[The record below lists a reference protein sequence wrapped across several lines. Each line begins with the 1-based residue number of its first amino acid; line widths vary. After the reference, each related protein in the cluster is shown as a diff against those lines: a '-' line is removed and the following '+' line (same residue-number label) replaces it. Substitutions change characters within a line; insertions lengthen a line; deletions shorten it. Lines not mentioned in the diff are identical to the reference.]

1 MRRNKD
7 RKISFNKLRFLLAV
21 FFILDRLI
29 LVENDRIFGSGS
41 IVRMRR
47 NKDGKICSFKLRF
60 MDAVFDSGSINTS
73 WKWPIFGSGSIVRM
87 CRNKNGKICSFKLRL
102 MDAVFDSVSIG
113 AGWKWT
119 IFRSG
124 CIVRMQ
130 MWSWVHKIC
139 SNKSRFL
146 NAVYDSGSIDTN
158 EKNHLFLAP
167 DALVRM
173 HRCRNWNPPFWA
185 KLDIS
190 IPLKWTRLENGIV
203 KGLSDSTIPDFH
215 VNYPR

>member
-1 MRRNKD
+1 MFLLKTGCIVRRHQNKDGKTYFYKLRFLLVVFNSGSIGPGWKWPIFGSGSIVRMRRNKD
-7 RKISFNKLRFLLAV
+7 GKISFYKLRFLLAV
-21 FFILDRLI
+21 FFFILDRLI
-29 LVENDRIFGSGS
+29 LVENDQIFGSGS

-60 MDAVFDSGSINTS
+60 
-73 WKWPIFGSGSIVRM
+73 
-87 CRNKNGKICSFKLRL
+87 

-158 EKNHLFLAP
+158 KKKSPVFSTGCISADAP
-167 DALVRM
+167 V
-173 HRCRNWNPPFWA
+173 
-185 KLDIS
+185 S
-190 IPLKWTRLENGIV
+190 QLKPAVLGQTGH
-203 KGLSDSTIPDFH
+203 FH
-215 VNYPR
+215 SS

>member
-1 MRRNKD
+1 MEKYPFT
-7 RKISFNKLRFLLAV
+7 SWGFYSQ

-41 IVRMRR
+41 IARMRR

-60 MDAVFDSGSINTS
+60 MDAVFDSVSINTS
-73 WKWPIFGSGSIVRM
+73 WKWPIFGSRSIVRM
-87 CRNKNGKICSFKLRL
+87 RRNMDGKICSFKLRF

-139 SNKSRFL
+139 SNKLRFL

-158 EKNHLFLAP
+158 KKKLPVFSTGCISADAP
-167 DALVRM
+167 V
-173 HRCRNWNPPFWA
+173 
-185 KLDIS
+185 S
-190 IPLKWTRLENGIV
+190 QLKPAVLGQTGH
-203 KGLSDSTIPDFH
+203 FH
-215 VNYPR
+215 SS